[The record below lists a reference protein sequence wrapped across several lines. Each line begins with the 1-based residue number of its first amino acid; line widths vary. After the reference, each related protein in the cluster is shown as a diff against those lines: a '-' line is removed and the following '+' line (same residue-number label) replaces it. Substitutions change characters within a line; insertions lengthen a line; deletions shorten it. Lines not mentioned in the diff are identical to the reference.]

1 MKKIKRFPIELD
13 YFELK
18 DLSIFDVNLLSYI
31 SFAINDKEYCF
42 PSNVYLA
49 GIFHCSPSYIS
60 KRITKIANMNYI
72 ELKFHKKDVT
82 KTNRYIYLTDYF
94 YQQLEVINS
103 ITEVDSSRTIV
114 NKEYDDSPTIKDKE
128 KIIEKKKE
136 NIIETITEKENL
148 SFEVEKVNL
157 VKEDIPIEDSN
168 LTLTEKIKLL
178 PTDKFNQFYFQL
190 SMYMFDS
197 KYQLMDTWMLNR
209 KEFNCI
215 NDMRIVID
223 MLSTKVKIDKEYYPE
238 LQAIN
243 ATVSKS
249 VKESMYYNV
258 LN

>member
-31 SFAINDKEYCF
+31 SFAINDKKYCF

-114 NKEYDDSPTIKDKE
+114 NKEYDDSHDSSRTIVNKEYDDSHDSSRTIVNKEYDDSPTIKDKE
-128 KIIEKKKE
+128 KIIE
-136 NIIETITEKENL
+136 
-148 SFEVEKVNL
+148 
-157 VKEDIPIEDSN
+157 
-168 LTLTEKIKLL
+168 
-178 PTDKFNQFYFQL
+178 
-190 SMYMFDS
+190 
-197 KYQLMDTWMLNR
+197 R
-209 KEFNCI
+209 
-215 NDMRIVID
+215 
-223 MLSTKVKIDKEYYPE
+223 
-238 LQAIN
+238 
-243 ATVSKS
+243 
-249 VKESMYYNV
+249 
-258 LN
+258 